1 MSVYIFEGPIHPI
14 MLKTLRLHLSK
25 TQVEMAKFCCRFKK
39 TGPASWRNWETGRY
53 VISAR
58 VEQGLKRV
66 CLELL
71 GCELH
76 NIQGQTRAP
85 IRQRGKTKKELFD
98 VEDFK
103 YIRDNQGVSNKDIAI
118 LLKTTPVMVKRWENG
133 TCRPGPDK
141 LRKIKALVESDPETV
156 QNLLNKINTKTP

>member
-1 MSVYIFEGPIHPI
+1 MGEYIFEGPSHPI
-14 MLKTLRLHLSK
+14 MLKTLRLHMGMS
-25 TQVEMAKFCCRFKK
+25 QVEMAKYCSNVK
-39 TGPASWRNWETGRY
+39 TISPQTWRNWEYGIY
-53 VISAR
+53 VVNIDI
-58 VEQGLKRV
+58 EKQLKRL
-66 CLELL
+66 CRESL

-76 NIQGQTRAP
+76 NIQGQTRTP

-98 VEDFK
+98 IEDFK
-103 YIRDNQGVSNKDIAI
+103 YIRDNQGISNKDIAI